1 MYIWIKSFT
10 LIYHSNCLF
19 RYCEQLSTTISSTM
33 IPTSMSP
40 YTTIPTS
47 IILTTIYDTTMKSTT
62 EIETLQPSTQKPA
75 TTTKKCISNP
85 DSCPPG
91 FICGKGE
98 CFPGCTSNHPCPLGM
113 ECIKPVPNAIV
124 GYAFTYNRCFTL

>member
-1 MYIWIKSFT
+1 
-10 LIYHSNCLF
+10 
-19 RYCEQLSTTISSTM
+19 
-33 IPTSMSP
+33 MSP

-124 GYAFTYNRCFTL
+124 GYAFTYNYILLFDVDLVFGCQKCTLDIRFVANWPNR